1 MNRAARTLVILGCVF
16 ATAAACG
23 AAAPAQPPPTGP
35 PAVTEPGKVGP
46 LHVQGRFL
54 ADESGA
60 PFFWLGDT
68 AWSLP
73 LNLDR
78 DEVVEYLDTRAG
90 QGYTVIQA
98 VAIFP
103 QAGGPGPNRQGDDPY
118 RGSLDRLAVTDGN
131 DPEDDE
137 QYDYWD
143 HLDYIVEEAAQRGI
157 RIALFPV
164 WSDDQVGSLLT
175 ERNAEA
181 YGEFVGTRYGDRV
194 IYVLGGDAGADD
206 VEDIWRTLAGGIAA
220 GAGSDVLMTY
230 HPQGDQTSAEWF
242 DGDDWLSFNM
252 IQGGHCRR
260 YDIRQKLVSSTFGA
274 SSDKPFLD
282 GEPLYENHPWCWKP
296 GDGYSGA
303 VDVRSD
309 AYWSVL
315 GGAFGHTYGH
325 HSVWQFLGTGGRP
338 AELGARGG
346 WEKALTAEAG
356 GQMRYLRAL
365 MESRPYTLGA
375 PADLVSDPGR
385 GAGRIQANQAS
396 DGSYLMA
403 YVPDAREFTID
414 LSGLAG
420 PTARTWWFDPRT
432 GTARRAGADGPAE
445 ERTVSPPDDGD
456 WVFVA
461 DDAARAFPAPGTP
474 VTAS

>member
-1 MNRAARTLVILGCVF
+1 VNRAARTLVLLGSVL

-23 AAAPAQPPPTGP
+23 AAVPAQEPPTGP
-35 PAVTEPGKVGP
+35 PAATAPGNVGP

-54 ADESGA
+54 ADASGA

-78 DEVVEYLDTRAG
+78 DEVLTYLDTRAA

-118 RGSLDRLAVTDGN
+118 KGSLDNLVTTEGA
-131 DPEDDE
+131 DPADEE

-143 HLDYIVEEAAQRGI
+143 HVDYVVEQAAQRGL
-157 RIALFPV
+157 RIALLPV
-164 WSDDQVGSLLT
+164 WADDQVGSLLT
-175 ERNAEA
+175 ERNAQA
-181 YGEFVGTRYGDRV
+181 YGEFVGERYGDRV
-194 IYVLGGDAGADD
+194 IYVLGGDAPADG
-206 VEDIWRTLAGGIAA
+206 VEDIWRTLARGIEQ
-220 GAGSDVLMTY
+220 GAGGDVLMTY

-242 DGDDWLSFNM
+242 DGDDWLDVNM

-260 YDIRQKLVSSTFGA
+260 YDVRRKLVNSTFGA

-296 GDGYSGA
+296 QDGYSKA

-325 HSVWQFLGTGGRP
+325 HSVWQFLGTGGRR
-338 AELGARGG
+338 AELGARGS
-346 WEKALTAEAG
+346 WEEGLKAEAG
-356 GQMRYLRAL
+356 VQMGHLRAL
-365 MESRPYTLGA
+365 MESRPYTLGT
-375 PADLVSDPGR
+375 PADLVADPGE
-385 GAGRIQANQAS
+385 GAGRIQASQAS

-403 YVPDAREFTID
+403 YVPQAREFTID
-414 LSGLAG
+414 MSGLAG

-432 GTARRAGADGPAE
+432 GEAVQEAADGPAG

-461 DDAARAFPAPGTP
+461 DDAARNLPAPGTA
-474 VTAS
+474 VTSG